1 IVSYG
6 WTERF
11 TTAVRGEFFND
22 ADGARLGGNFAGTH
36 ANQTVGEFTLTG
48 SYKFTKMLLGRLE
61 FRQDWSNEAFFKRGS
76 SKADSN
82 QSTLAAQVIYTF

>member
-1 IVSYG
+1 MGGEQNVSLP
-6 WTERF
+6 
-11 TTAVRGEFFND
+11 FFLWECTP
-22 ADGARLGGNFAGTH
+22 GASTRRD
-36 ANQTVGEFTLTG
+36 VGSSDPTLTG
-48 SYKFTKMLLGRLE
+48 AYKFTKMLLGRLE

>member
-1 IVSYG
+1 
-6 WTERF
+6 
-11 TTAVRGEFFND
+11 
-22 ADGARLGGNFAGTH
+22 
-36 ANQTVGEFTLTG
+36 
-48 SYKFTKMLLGRLE
+48 MLLGRLE